1 MEIISSH
8 STPCYHLATLRH
20 NFPEKTLDSHSL
32 PSKFSRRRKH
42 KFLHTSLP
50 STFRLN
56 NYKTVR
62 KSTPLNT
69 LKSAEGVIN
78 GDETLENVTKRR
90 QPNVSIP
97 KVVIPGLPDDS
108 KGDVS
113 APVRSGEWEWK
124 PKFKIHYERSG
135 SRNLDSPQ
143 ILFLPGFGVGSFHY
157 EKQLKDLGKD
167 YGVWAMDF
175 LGQGMSLPCED
186 PTQSNG
192 DLEIGRNSM
201 WGFGDE
207 TEPWADD
214 LVYSI
219 DLWQEQVRYFIE
231 EVIKEPVYIVG
242 NSLGGYV
249 ALYFA
254 ACNPNLVKGVTLLN
268 ATPFWGFFPNPIR
281 SPKLSQLFPSTGTF
295 PLPPR
300 VKKIIEIVWEKIR
313 DPRTIGEILKQVY
326 ADHSTNVDKV
336 FSRILEITEHPAALA
351 SFASIMLAPQ
361 GEVSFGEAL
370 SRNLFP
376 YFALYI
382 DIAYITF
389 VKMLYTVDKEIYEI
403 TEMIPVLDKVTELV
417 TMCKIHGIPIC
428 LMYGKEDPWVRP
440 IWGLQVK
447 RQLPDAPYYQIS
459 PAGHCPHDEVPEV
472 VNYLLRGWI
481 KNLESQG
488 FIALPLLDDESG
500 RYDVAKD
507 LEYVRDGTKKSVRV
521 WFYGSEFS
529 MWSKFSSF
537 VNTQIQ
543 DLSFKLR

>member
-78 GDETLENVTKRR
+78 GDESLENVTKRR

-97 KVVIPGLPDDS
+97 RVVIPGLPDDS

-370 SRNLFP
+370 SR
-376 YFALYI
+376 
-382 DIAYITF
+382 
-389 VKMLYTVDKEIYEI
+389 
-403 TEMIPVLDKVTELV
+403 
-417 TMCKIHGIPIC
+417 CKIHGIPIC

>member
-1 MEIISSH
+1 MEIISGH
-8 STPCYHLATLRH
+8 SMPCCRLATLRH
-20 NFPEKTLDSHSL
+20 SFPEKTSDSL
-32 PSKFSRRRKH
+32 RSKFSRRSRH
-42 KFLHTSLP
+42 KLVHKSLP
-50 STFRLN
+50 SSFRLN
-56 NYKTVR
+56 SYTRVHKA
-62 KSTPLNT
+62 TPLYAV
-69 LKSAEGVIN
+69 KGAEGVID
-78 GDETLENVTKRR
+78 GEETLENVTKRR
-90 QPNVSIP
+90 QPIP
-97 KVVIPGLPDDS
+97 KVLIPGVPDAS
-108 KGDVS
+108 KGDLS
-113 APVRSGEWEWK
+113 APVSSGQWEWK
-124 PKFKIHYERSG
+124 PKFKIHYEKSG
-135 SRNLDSPQ
+135 SRNTDSPQ

-157 EKQLKDLGKD
+157 EKQLKDLGQE

-186 PTQSNG
+186 PTIRLQNDGES
-192 DLEIGRNSM
+192 EM

-207 TEPWADD
+207 TQPWADD

-268 ATPFWGFFPNPIR
+268 ATPFWGFFPNPVR
-281 SPKLSQLFPSTGTF
+281 SPKLSQIFPSTGTF

-300 VKKIIEIVWEKIR
+300 VKKIVEIVWEKIR

-326 ADHSTNVDKV
+326 TDHSTNVDKV

-361 GEVSFGEAL
+361 GELSFGEAL
-370 SRNLFP
+370 SR
-376 YFALYI
+376 
-382 DIAYITF
+382 
-389 VKMLYTVDKEIYEI
+389 
-403 TEMIPVLDKVTELV
+403 
-417 TMCKIHGIPIC
+417 CKSNDIPIC

-440 IWGLQVK
+440 VWGLQVK

-488 FIALPLLDDESG
+488 FVALPLLDDESG

-507 LEYVRDGTKKSVRV
+507 LEYVRDGTKRSVRV
-521 WFYGSEFS
+521 FFYGSEFS
-529 MWSKFSSF
+529 VWSKLTSF
-537 VNTQIQ
+537 VNAQLQ
-543 DLSFKLR
+543 DLAFMLR

>member
-1 MEIISSH
+1 MEILSSH
-8 STPCYHLATLRH
+8 STHCCRLITSRQ
-20 NFPEKTLDSHSL
+20 NFPNKTLDSL
-32 PSKFSRRRKH
+32 PPKFSRTRKH
-42 KFLHTSLP
+42 KPLP
-50 STFRLN
+50 STFLLN
-56 NYKTVR
+56 NHNTSH
-62 KSTPLNT
+62 KSTPLYA
-69 LKSAEGVIN
+69 LKGIEGVIET
-78 GDETLENVTKRR
+78 DETLETITPKR
-90 QPNVSIP
+90 QPIP
-97 KVVIPGLPDDS
+97 KLLIPGLPDDS
-108 KGDVS
+108 KGDVIS
-113 APVRSGEWEWK
+113 SGEWEWK
-124 PKFKIHYERSG
+124 PKFKIHYEKSG
-135 SRNLDSPQ
+135 SKNVNSPQ
-143 ILFLPGFGVGSFHY
+143 VLFLPGFGVGSFHY
-157 EKQLKDLGKD
+157 EKQLKDLGQEF
-167 YGVWAMDF
+167 GVWAMDF
-175 LGQGMSLPCED
+175 VGQGMSLPCED
-186 PTQSNG
+186 PTFRVQNDG
-192 DLEIGRNSM
+192 DVEIDENNL

-207 TEPWADD
+207 TEPWAND

-254 ACNPNLVKGVTLLN
+254 SCNPHLVKGVTLLN

-281 SPKLSQLFPSTGTF
+281 SPRLSQMFPSSGTF

-300 VKKIIEIVWEKIR
+300 VKKIIEIVWEKVR

-336 FSRILEITEHPAALA
+336 FSRILEVTEHPAALA

-370 SRNLFP
+370 SRC
-376 YFALYI
+376 
-382 DIAYITF
+382 
-389 VKMLYTVDKEIYEI
+389 
-403 TEMIPVLDKVTELV
+403 KV
-417 TMCKIHGIPIC
+417 HGIPIC

-440 IWGLQVK
+440 VWGLQVK

-472 VNYLLRGWI
+472 VNFLLRGWI
-481 KNLESQG
+481 KNLESKG
-488 FIALPLLDDESG
+488 FVALPLLDDESG

-529 MWSKFSSF
+529 MWSKLSSF
-537 VNTQIQ
+537 VNVQVQ
-543 DLSFKLR
+543 DLSLKLKLR